1 MGADVALVINNSLK
15 CMTNSFRFPRLMLKD
30 QEKKQS
36 GRKRTQKVRGK
47 DGRTKSSPARHPVVC
62 DGISLLQQLQPLI
75 PLTSGNSLSLISIL
89 PACIPSCTESP
100 ACALRME
107 GSASLVFP
115 KVSPASW
122 VSSTCFASSNINRFP
137 LGWKFLPLAMITCP
151 VFLFHYQ
158 ILRKSLTSFLVHY
171 QQAFLTVL
179 LLSTFTF
186 STVRNFP
193 PLASVSCFSNR
204 LSSWRVGSHCFPFCI
219 PHSSWQSAWFTTNPG
234 GTYQPNLI
242 KLNSLN
248 SNSFNSTMALHQAC
262 T

>member
-1 MGADVALVINNSLK
+1 M
-15 CMTNSFRFPRLMLKD
+15 
-30 QEKKQS
+30 E
-36 GRKRTQKVRGK
+36 GRSPVRP
-47 DGRTKSSPARHPVVC
+47 DTLWCAE
-62 DGISLLQQLQPLI
+62 ISLLQQLQPLI

-100 ACALRME
+100 AYALRTE

-122 VSSTCFASSNINRFP
+122 VCSARFASSNINRFP
-137 LGWKFLPLAMITCP
+137 LGWKILPLAMITCP

-193 PLASVSCFSNR
+193 PLASVSCFSDR
-204 LSSWRVGSHCFPFCI
+204 LSSWRVGSRCFPFCI

-234 GTYQPNLI
+234 GTYQQNLI

-262 T
+262 TQAVECC